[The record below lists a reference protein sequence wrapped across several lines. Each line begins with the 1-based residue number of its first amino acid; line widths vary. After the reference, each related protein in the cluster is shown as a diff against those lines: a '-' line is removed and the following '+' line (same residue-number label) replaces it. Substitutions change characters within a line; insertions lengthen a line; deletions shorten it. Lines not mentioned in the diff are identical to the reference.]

1 MLGLE
6 PPTQGSNVDKAIVA
20 MSNPG
25 AFADSVNGIT
35 RTFIIAGTL
44 YAGTGTYVCVGFLML
59 FHDVLSSR
67 VGITS
72 SESSNPRRAVPK
84 AIR

>member
-44 YAGTGTYVCVGFLML
+44 YAGTGT
-59 FHDVLSSR
+59 